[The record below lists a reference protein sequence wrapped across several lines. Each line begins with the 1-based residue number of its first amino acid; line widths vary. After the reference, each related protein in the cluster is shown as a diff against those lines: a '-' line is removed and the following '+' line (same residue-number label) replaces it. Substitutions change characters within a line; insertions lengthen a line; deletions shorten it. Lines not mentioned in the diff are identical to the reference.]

1 MIAALKLLNN
11 IKDKLNTT
19 TITNN
24 NTRIIT
30 VSSNIIDIFYK
41 NTDLIEK
48 FNYNKLFS
56 EANLVTNQNNLNTNT
71 MEFEKKFTHTSSVKI
86 EYYQNILSKFEGS
99 QQSKNLMINKISDIK
114 SEIGIVI
121 GKFKDTSKIDALKK
135 LITTEVKQQKPILTI
150 TGKKSKRSE
159 DKPVVL
165 VGDLSISNLSL
176 DILIASHP
184 AIEWSNWKIS
194 NEANQYFSIEE
205 CLWFNKGKKQTL
217 KFKLL
222 NKNPGLILTSLYNS
236 YELTI
241 SIGSIPTNLIIELT
255 TESMDE
261 VPFKKSLTT
270 KVYIPSISIN
280 EIITGD

>member
-1 MIAALKLLNN
+1 
-11 IKDKLNTT
+11 
-19 TITNN
+19 
-24 NTRIIT
+24 
-30 VSSNIIDIFYK
+30 
-41 NTDLIEK
+41 
-48 FNYNKLFS
+48 
-56 EANLVTNQNNLNTNT
+56 

-114 SEIGIVI
+114 SEIGVVI
-121 GKFKDTSKIDALKK
+121 SKFKDTSKIDALKK

-150 TGKKSKRSE
+150 TGKESKRSE
-159 DKPVVL
+159 DKPIVL

-176 DILIASHP
+176 DISIASHP

-205 CLWFNKGKKQTL
+205 CLWSNKGKKQTL

-222 NKNPGLILTSLYNS
+222 NQNPGLILTSLYNS
-236 YELTI
+236 YELTT
-241 SIGSIPTNLIIELT
+241 SIGSIPANLTIELT
-255 TESMDE
+255 AESTDE

-280 EIITGD
+280 EIITGE